1 MASLL
6 ELGGIQDA
14 LLEMIFTALEDPT
27 EDPEQQAVL
36 QTQLAE
42 LQAEI
47 ADKVDAIAAVMAAK
61 QAELTYLAAR
71 REHFDRLV
79 KSRQDALDRFKDYV
93 KYALENQ
100 ATTALAGKEAKIRLV
115 KNGGKA
121 PVWIND
127 EIEVRD
133 FPADAVVT
141 KTAYSVSSEWIRT
154 KLAETGTDEL
164 VGEDGRILAK
174 LQERGTHLRIG

>member
-14 LLEMIFTALEDPT
+14 LLEMIFAALEDPN

-36 QTQLAE
+36 QSQLGE

-61 QAELTYLAAR
+61 QAELTYLVER
-71 REHFDRLV
+71 REHFDRLI
-79 KSRQDALDRFKDYV
+79 KSRQTALDRFKDYV
-93 KYALENQ
+93 KYALEKQ
-100 ATTALAGKEAKIRLV
+100 ATTALVGKEAKLRLV
-115 KNGGKA
+115 ANGGKA
-121 PVWIND
+121 PVWINEAID
-127 EIEVRD
+127 TQD
-133 FPADAVVT
+133 FPADAVVA
-141 KTAYSVSSEWIRT
+141 KTSYSVSSEWIRS
-154 KLAETGTDEL
+154 KLAEVGTNEL
-164 VGEDGRILAK
+164 IGEDGRILAK

>member
-14 LLEMIFTALEDPT
+14 LLEIIFAALEDPN
-27 EDPEQQAVL
+27 EDPEQQEVL
-36 QTQLAE
+36 QSQLGE

-61 QAELTYLAAR
+61 QAEVAYLVER
-71 REHFDRLV
+71 REHFDRLI
-79 KSRQDALDRFKDYV
+79 KSRQTALDRFKDYV
-93 KYALENQ
+93 KYALEKQ
-100 ATTALAGKEAKIRLV
+100 ATTTIVGKEAKLRLV
-115 KNGGKA
+115 ANGGKA
-121 PVWIND
+121 PVWINEAID
-127 EIEVRD
+127 TQD

-141 KTAYSVSSEWIRT
+141 KTSYSVSIEWIRSQ
-154 KLAETGTDEL
+154 LAAAGTNEL
-164 VGEDGRILAK
+164 IDEDGRILAK

>member
-14 LLEMIFTALEDPT
+14 LLEMIFAALEDPT
-27 EDPEQQAVL
+27 EEPEQQETL
-36 QTQLAE
+36 QSQLLE
-42 LQAEI
+42 LQSEI

-61 QAELTYLAAR
+61 QAELNYLAER

-93 KYALENQ
+93 KYALEKQ
-100 ATTALAGKEAKIRLV
+100 AATALSGKEAKLRLV

-127 EIEVRD
+127 DIDTQD
-133 FPADAVVT
+133 FPTEAIVA
-141 KTAYSVSSEWIRT
+141 KTSYSVSSEWIRS